1 MAIDW
6 LAWREGFQANP
17 LLGGSL
23 AVIALVLI
31 VAAVYLA
38 VGLFQAR
45 SLARREFG
53 AYFISPIAY
62 VVFVVFL
69 SVTGFLFSVSF
80 NLLTTTG
87 PEGTDAPWRT
97 MFADERFWLVF
108 LFVPPLL
115 TMRLFAEE
123 RASGTLEMLM
133 TAPVQDWQVVLC
145 KFLAAWAFYV
155 VLWLPTLVYLPAL
168 QIWNLEA
175 IQLADLRDP
184 RFWTPGAIT
193 LVSGLAATL
202 LGALLLLPRVD
213 TPLRLLSVLLVLGG
227 LLATGIGGLQHFH
240 TDEIWLVSIPSRM
253 DPFPALTTYLGIF
266 LTGAMFLSIGLF
278 VSSLVRDQL
287 VAAILAMA
295 CSLPFVLA
303 GFLRPQGQGEWV
315 DQVVYFFS
323 VPLHFDRA
331 FTRGLLD
338 SRPLLLYVS
347 LTALCLFLTVR
358 SLESRR
364 WQ

>member
-1 MAIDW
+1 MSVDW
-6 LAWREGFQANP
+6 IAWRDWFQANP
-17 LLGGSL
+17 VLGG
-23 AVIALVLI
+23 AAGVTALVLLI
-31 VAAVYLA
+31 ALLYLA

-62 VVFVVFL
+62 VVLVVFL

-133 TAPVQDWQVVLC
+133 TAPLRDWQVVLC
-145 KFLAAWAFYV
+145 KFLAALAFYV
-155 VLWLPTLVYLPAL
+155 VLWLPTLAYLPAL
-168 QIWNLEA
+168 QNWNLQA
-175 IQLADLRDP
+175 IRLADVRDP
-184 RFWTPGAIT
+184 AVWTPWAIT
-193 LVSGLAATL
+193 FVSGLGAML
-202 LGALLLLPRVD
+202 LGALLLLPRVG
-213 TPLRLLSVLLVLGG
+213 TLLRLVSFVLLFGG
-227 LLATGIGGLQHFH
+227 FEAALVGGIEHYTLDEQWLLR
-240 TDEIWLVSIPSRM
+240 IPSSM

-287 VAAILAMA
+287 VAAILAIA

-303 GFLRPQGQGEWV
+303 GFLKPEGQAELV

-331 FTRGLLD
+331 FTRGVLD
-338 SRPLLLYVS
+338 TRPLVLYVS